1 MEKIRIH
8 DKFYLKSNRYN
19 KPKECFK
26 LLKNILKKRLKKNKT
41 YNLLD
46 IGCANG
52 ELLYYLNKNFKN
64 VNFHGVD
71 IRTDLINLAKKKLP
85 LKIKLEKLDYNKKLI
100 IKKKYDIII
109 CSGVISIFDNLDII
123 MKNIKQSFTKNSY
136 LYFFGSFNEYDFDT
150 RVAYKDLNSKI
161 KNFQSGWNLWSVK
174 TIQSYFRKKIIK
186 YPFEIKINIKK
197 NKRDL
202 MRSWTIKVNNKLRF
216 INAISLMQNQMW
228 LEIKR

>member
-52 ELLYYLNKNFKN
+52 ELIYYLNKNFKN
-64 VNFHGVD
+64 INFHGVD
-71 IRTDLINLAKKKLP
+71 VRTDLINLAKKKLP
-85 LKIKLEKLDYNKKLI
+85 SKIKLEKLDYNKKLI

-123 MKNIKQSFTKNSY
+123 MKNIKQSFTKNSF

-150 RVAYKDLNSKI
+150 RVAYKDLKSKI
-161 KNFQSGWNLWSVK
+161 KNFQSGWNLWSIR
-174 TIQSYFRKKIIK
+174 TIQSYFKEKIIK

-197 NKRDL
+197 NKKDF

-216 INAISLMQNQMW
+216 INAISFMQNQMW